1 MVAVVAVAVPLGWLE
16 AQVQRVLLRVAAQ
29 ATQEELLLLPSQVAV
44 VEAGVLLVPTLLG
57 TSEAL
62 AVLALRVR
70 WA

>member
-1 MVAVVAVAVPLGWLE
+1 VVAVVAVAVPLGWLE

-57 TSEAL
+57 TSEVLAAL
-62 AVLALRVR
+62 APHR
-70 WA
+70 